1 MKVSKRNRAG
11 FNGNAPDRQLH
22 RGALLQRAADT
33 FRKAGVLCLVCF
45 TLVSACGPSVNE
57 PRVTSERLR
66 QANILLE
73 DTVRTEMVWG
83 PDIAS
88 EKGLSAY
95 AGNNNPARLSDYS
108 QAGFERARLLRL
120 DLLEQLGRRPVLPP
134 EHPLA
139 RDLAITT
146 DAYLRLTETQAI
158 GHGRLDLS
166 QTVPYAADPFGGIW
180 LSGLDLLSNTHRVT
194 NLQDAEAF
202 VARLAALA
210 GAVADTKRRLLADA
224 ESGVVA
230 PQFLLQAQT
239 SQLSELLSRDSTTL
253 SGIVSD
259 LENLMLSVPSID
271 PLARERLLQEAS
283 LILDR
288 DLRIAYQELADTLQ
302 LLAQDAPAQPG
313 LWAQTSE
320 RDLYRVFLRWQV
332 DDLPEDLSSLH
343 TQNEADAE
351 TARQQLESLVTAFLD
366 ATTDETVI
374 AQNIEPDSSPTFA
387 PSLLA
392 DIFGPVSEER
402 SPLFSPSDLT
412 QRVAPREHPVSLFGV
427 ELSPRAVDGSRPNL
441 LIVNSNQ
448 MSKWPYWM
456 QDLFMSRVYHRPE
469 VDLTDATL
477 ASAGRSPIRALIP
490 SPTLRMGWIR
500 DQHLASATDHDPTSL
515 QDIVWQH
522 WLLIDAVLAAADT
535 GIHNQRWSEERAMTF
550 VAEQA
555 LISEVLARDAV
566 AYICAYPGEFTA
578 KQIGA
583 RRISF
588 LRTRA
593 TAILS
598 DAFSERAF
606 GDIVLGDG
614 DRPYSM
620 LVSDVEAW
628 YESQLG
634 VP

>member
-1 MKVSKRNRAG
+1 M
-11 FNGNAPDRQLH
+11 Q
-22 RGALLQRAADT
+22 QAADIV
-33 FRKAGVLCLVCF
+33 RKAGVLCLVCF
-45 TLVSACGPSVNE
+45 GLVAACGPSVNE

-88 EKGLSAY
+88 EMGLSAY
-95 AGNNNPARLSDYS
+95 AGDNNHARLSDYS

-158 GHGRLDLS
+158 GHGRLNLS
-166 QTVPYAADPFGGIW
+166 QTVPYATDPYGGIW
-180 LSGLDLLSNTHRVT
+180 VSGLDLLSNTHRVT

-224 ESGVVA
+224 DSGIVA
-230 PQFLLQAQT
+230 PQSLLQAQT
-239 SQLSELLSRDSTTL
+239 NQLSELLSPNSMTL
-253 SGIVSD
+253 SSIVSD
-259 LENLMLSVPSID
+259 LENLMLSVPAID

-288 DLRIAYQELADTLQ
+288 DLRVAYQDLADTLQ
-302 LLAQDAPAQPG
+302 LLAQKAPVQPG
-313 LWAQTSE
+313 LWAQTTE

-332 DDLPEDLSSLH
+332 NDLPEDLSTLH
-343 TQNEADAE
+343 AQNEAAAE
-351 TARQQLESLVTAFLD
+351 TARQKLENLV
-366 ATTDETVI
+366 
-374 AQNIEPDSSPTFA
+374 NG
-387 PSLLA
+387 LLNA
-392 DIFGPVSEER
+392 VSEETVNAEEIQTDTPPLIDLAVLSDIFVPDSEER
-402 SPLFSPSDLT
+402 PPLFTRSDLT
-412 QRVAPREHPVSLFGV
+412 ERVAPFEDPVSLFGV
-427 ELSPRAVDGSRPNL
+427 ELKQRAVDGSRPNL
-441 LIVNSNQ
+441 LVMNSNQ
-448 MSKWPYWM
+448 LSKWPSWL
-456 QDLFMSRVYHRPE
+456 QDLFVSRTFHRPE
-469 VDLTDATL
+469 VELADATL
-477 ASAGRSPIRALIP
+477 ASAGRSPIRALIT

-500 DQHLASATDHDPTSL
+500 DQHLASATDHDPLSM
-515 QDIVWQH
+515 QAMVWQH
-522 WLLIDAVLAAADT
+522 WLLVDAVLAAADT
-535 GIHNQRWSEERAMTF
+535 GIHNQRWSEERA
-550 VAEQA
+550 VAFITEQA
-555 LISEVLARDAV
+555 LISEALALDAV
-566 AYICAYPGEFTA
+566 AYIGAYPGVFA
-578 KQIGA
+578 ARHIGA

-598 DAFSERAF
+598 DSFSERAF
-606 GDIVLGDG
+606 GDVILGDG

-620 LVSDVEAW
+620 LVSDVESW

-634 VP
+634 AP